1 MNINERTKAVHV
13 LQRFVMMSRTLL
25 PSFSELMAKENL
37 TKSETRKVKR
47 IREVYESFR
56 ANSEVSIELVN
67 SNIFQ
72 LIKDV
77 YNQGKQNKG
86 QTPQTFYVYNAFLK
100 ESDRLIEA
108 WNKQQM
114 N

>member
-1 MNINERTKAVHV
+1 MTTAERIKAVYV

-25 PSFSELMAKENL
+25 PNLSELMSKKNPSPVE
-37 TKSETRKVKR
+37 RVRIDR
-47 IREVYESFR
+47 IRDVYETFR
-56 ANSEVSIELVN
+56 ANPEVSVLLVN

-77 YNQGKQNKG
+77 YNTCMKGDG
-86 QTPQTFYVYNAFLK
+86 QTPQSFYTYSEFLR
-100 ESDRLIEA
+100 ESDRLIEQ
-108 WNKQQM
+108 WNRQQL